1 MSERPDPDKVI
12 PLPGDDEP
20 LPDDD
25 DDDQDLP
32 DEQKPNI

>member
-1 MSERPDPDKVI
+1 MSERPDTDPDKVM

-25 DDDQDLP
+25 DDEQG
-32 DEQKPNI
+32 DEKPTI